1 MKKRRKGRRKKA
13 RNNSKPKDKRK
24 ENEPNGSEERVSSLT
39 HVTLSLPSLSS
50 QFNERTTKGYAE
62 ILQDWN
68 DNRCAVQ
75 DLLFENTDDS
85 HRDQDVRQLL
95 GDHKLL
101 ESLEDHK
108 SEHIERG
115 NCG

>member
-1 MKKRRKGRRKKA
+1 MR
-13 RNNSKPKDKRK
+13 
-24 ENEPNGSEERVSSLT
+24 
-39 HVTLSLPSLSS
+39 
-50 QFNERTTKGYAE
+50 
-62 ILQDWN
+62 DWQ
-68 DNRCAVQ
+68 DNRCAMQ
-75 DLLFENTDDS
+75 DLLFENMDDP